1 MLFSDTENNIILS
14 YSAKHA
20 KRERF
25 INESRILHNRLRA
38 FQWSFGRTYKQTQ

>member
-20 KRERF
+20 KRERE
-25 INESRILHNRLRA
+25 IYKRVKNTTQSLESVSMVV
-38 FQWSFGRTYKQTQ
+38 WTYL